1 MALLI
6 DTVKVIVSIN
16 YHSSYVNF
24 MQLHPSYLLLASS
37 SPRRSELLRRMGL
50 KFQVFP
56 PAIKECDLFDNG
68 PEQMVLKNA
77 RLKADSLSNSRFK
90 DALVVG
96 SDTTVVLD
104 GIALGKPLDIP
115 SARKMLQQLSG
126 RHHTVYTA
134 VALRWIN
141 GNFIHEFYESSRVHF
156 RDLDLATIDHYFTI
170 VNPLDKA
177 GSYGIQAG
185 RDLIIKSVE
194 GSIENVM
201 GLPTQSLTKIFNQH
215 NFNFA
220 E

>member
-1 MALLI
+1 
-6 DTVKVIVSIN
+6 
-16 YHSSYVNF
+16 
-24 MQLHPSYLLLASS
+24 MQFHPSYLLLAST

-50 KFQVFP
+50 KFKVCSP
-56 PAIKECDLFDNG
+56 TTEECDLFDNG

-77 RLKADSLSNSRFK
+77 RLKANSITSARFK
-90 DALVVG
+90 DALVVS
-96 SDTTVVLD
+96 SDTTVALD
-104 GIALGKPLDIP
+104 GIALGKPSDIP
-115 SARKMLQQLSG
+115 SARAMLQQLSG

-134 VALRWIN
+134 VVLRWIN

-156 RDLDLATIDHYFTI
+156 KNIDLATIDHYFTI

-201 GLPTQSLTKIFNQH
+201 GLPTQRLAKIFNQQ

>member
-1 MALLI
+1 
-6 DTVKVIVSIN
+6 
-16 YHSSYVNF
+16 
-24 MQLHPSYLLLASS
+24 MQFHPSYLLLAST

-50 KFQVFP
+50 KFKVCSP
-56 PAIKECDLFDNG
+56 VTEECDLFDNG

-77 RLKADSLSNSRFK
+77 RLKADSITGVRYK
-90 DALVVG
+90 DALVVS
-96 SDTTVVLD
+96 SDTTVSLD
-104 GIALGKPLDIP
+104 GIALGKPSDIP
-115 SARKMLQQLSG
+115 SARTMLQQLSG

-141 GNFIHEFYESSRVHF
+141 GNFIHEFYESSRVQF
-156 RDLDLATIDHYFTI
+156 KDLDLATIDHYFTI

-201 GLPTQSLTKIFNQH
+201 GLPTQRLAKIFNQQK
-215 NFNFA
+215 FNFA